1 MTDTKTPIIPDEE
14 KVRELELQYDWTRK
28 VTDDATGQNYLLVAS
43 ELLDYDEGST
53 YTQYVWQIEGTDVFF
68 QVVNASNSWADY
80 DEITSVDRV
89 EPKTVTKV
97 VYEAVK

>member
-1 MTDTKTPIIPDEE
+1 MTDTKTPIIPDEDTA
-14 KVRELELQYDWTRK
+14 RDLELSYSWTKR
-28 VTDDATGQNYLLVAS
+28 VTDDANDRAYLLVS
-43 ELLDYDEGST
+43 EELQDYDEGTT
-53 YTQYVWQIEGTDVFF
+53 YTQFVWQIEGTDVFF